1 MTTSP
6 SNPYSPPTTEIEL
19 QPTPI
24 DVPDQILKRI
34 KNAWIT
40 GIISGT
46 ITLIFTLIAM
56 NGNQLMGFSV
66 WNLTDVVLIFGL
78 TFGIYKKSRTC
89 ALAMLAYFLLSK
101 IIIIVQTGSFNGS
114 LLAIV
119 FIYYYVYGVI
129 GTFAYHR
136 HLKQNA

>member
-1 MTTSP
+1 MQ
-6 SNPYSPPTTEIEL
+6 SNPYSPPSAEVHLEPNKIE
-19 QPTPI
+19 
-24 DVPDQILKRI
+24 VPELILKRI

-40 GIISGT
+40 GIISGS

-66 WNLTDVVLIFGL
+66 WNLSDVVLIFGL

-89 ALAMLAYFLLSK
+89 AVVMLAYFLISK
-101 IIIIVQTGSFNGS
+101 FIIISQTGSFNGS

-129 GTFAYHR
+129 GTFAYHK
-136 HLKQNA
+136 HLKENA

>member
-1 MTTSP
+1 MQT
-6 SNPYSPPTTEIEL
+6 NPYSPPLADVDLE
-19 QPTPI
+19 PNKI
-24 DVPDQILKRI
+24 DVPVEILKRI

-40 GIISGT
+40 GIISGS

-66 WNLTDVVLIFGL
+66 WNLSDVALIFGL

-89 ALAMLAYFLLSK
+89 AVVMLAYFLISK
-101 IIIIVQTGSFNGS
+101 IIIISQTGSFNGS

-129 GTFAYHR
+129 GTFAYHK
-136 HLKQNA
+136 HLKENT